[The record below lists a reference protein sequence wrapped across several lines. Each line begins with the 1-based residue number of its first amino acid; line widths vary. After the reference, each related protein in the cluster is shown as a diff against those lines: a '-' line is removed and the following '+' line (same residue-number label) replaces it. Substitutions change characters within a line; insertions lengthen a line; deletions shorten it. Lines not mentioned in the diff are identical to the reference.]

1 MCCEI
6 QTLGT
11 AGWSFSDTIRDFI
24 KHGEGVYSNDA
35 LIPSCSMNTHTAC
48 TAVRQTPEKTLRHIH
63 SEPTAEQNEYG
74 YEYCIA
80 LEHEKSIMTRYSLL
94 SMKYYHLS
102 VLISSSLWRWG
113 GFSLCIS
120 AWRVCDSLFSF
131 HSCHLLINKTH
142 TEKPWWLIHVVSVC
156 WSEIREHTADT

>member
-1 MCCEI
+1 MCCEN

-11 AGWSFSDTIRDFI
+11 AGWRFQRHYTRLYQTRRRNLLC
-24 KHGEGVYSNDA
+24 HDA
-35 LIPSCSMNTHTAC
+35 LIPSCSTNTHTAC
-48 TAVRQTPEKTLRHIH
+48 TADQQTHENTLTHTH

-102 VLISSSLWRWG
+102 VLISSSPWRWG

-142 TEKPWWLIHVVSVC
+142 TEKPCWLIHVASG
-156 WSEIREHTADT
+156 WSEIREHAHT